1 MKIALNLEQVLDIIG
16 EARTEGRTSKTLT
29 GIASLDQA
37 GAGDL
42 SFLGNKKYRKAV
54 PASKASVILLPE
66 DYDGHPADNQAYVR
80 VAHPQMA
87 LVQVCERIEKQLWP
101 KPPAGIHPSAV
112 VHPDASVNAEA
123 TIGPLCVIEAGAVVG
138 AGTVIESQTLI
149 GKESRVGRDCWI
161 MPQVLV
167 ASYCRIGDRV
177 RLHAGVVIGSDGFG
191 YNFFEGIH
199 RKEPQI
205 GIVIVEDDVEIGAN
219 STVDRARFS
228 ETRIGAGTKI
238 DNLVQVAHNARIG
251 RNCILVSQSGVSGT
265 TTLED
270 NVVLGGQV
278 GMVGHIT
285 IGAHS
290 MVGGQSGISRSLP
303 AKSYV
308 RGTPAMA
315 FMQAHRIEILTRRL
329 PDLFK
334 RVAKIEELIEASD

>member
-1 MKIALNLEQVLDIIG
+1 MKIALSLEQVLDIIG
-16 EARTEGRTSKTLT
+16 EARTEGRTAETLT

-37 GAGDL
+37 EKGDL

-54 PASKASVILLPE
+54 PASQASVILLPE
-66 DYDGHPADNQAYVR
+66 EYDAHPADNQAYVR
-80 VAHPQMA
+80 VANPSMA
-87 LVQVCERIEKQLWP
+87 LVQVCERIEKQMWP

-112 VHPDASVNAEA
+112 VHPDASVNAAA
-123 TIGPLCVIEAGAVVG
+123 TVGPLCVIEAGASVG

-149 GKESRVGRDCWI
+149 GKETCVGRDCWI
-161 MPQVLV
+161 MSQVLV
-167 ASYCRIGDRV
+167 ASYCRVGDRV
-177 RLHAGVVIGSDGFG
+177 RLQGGVVIGSDGFG
-191 YNFFEGIH
+191 YNFIEGVH

-205 GIVIVEDDVEIGAN
+205 GIVVVEDDVEIGAN
-219 STVDRARFS
+219 STVDRARFG

-238 DNLVQVAHNARIG
+238 DNLVQVAHNVIIG
-251 RNCILVSQSGVSGT
+251 RNCIIVSQTGISGT
-265 TTLED
+265 STLED

-285 IGAHS
+285 IGEHS
-290 MVGGQSGISRSLP
+290 MVGAQAGVNRSLP

-315 FMQAHRIEILTRRL
+315 FIQAQRIEILTRRL

-334 RVAKIEELIEASD
+334 RVAKVEELLESSD

>member
-228 ETRIGAGTKI
+228 ESCPQCQDR
-238 DNLVQVAHNARIG
+238 
-251 RNCILVSQSGVSGT
+251 SQLYPCVPVRSFGHYHA
-265 TTLED
+265 
-270 NVVLGGQV
+270 GGQCCAGRTGWNGRPYHYRSAFHGRRPV
-278 GMVGHIT
+278 RY
-285 IGAHS
+285 
-290 MVGGQSGISRSLP
+290 QSQPASQKLCTRNTRHGIYAGS
-303 AKSYV
+303 
-308 RGTPAMA
+308 
-315 FMQAHRIEILTRRL
+315 
-329 PDLFK
+329 
-334 RVAKIEELIEASD
+334 SDRNSDA

>member
-1 MKIALNLEQVLDIIG
+1 MKISLSLEQVLDIIG
-16 EARTEGRTSKTLT
+16 EVRIEGRTAETIT

-37 GAGDL
+37 EKGDL
-42 SFLGNKKYRKAV
+42 SFMGNKKYRKAV
-54 PASKASVILLPE
+54 SSSLASVILLPE
-66 DYDGHPADNQAYVR
+66 EYDGHPGDNQVYLR
-80 VAHPQMA
+80 VADPSLA

-101 KPPAGIHPSAV
+101 KPPAGIHPSSV
-112 VHPDASVNAEA
+112 VHPDAAVDASA
-123 TIGPLCVIEAGAVVG
+123 TVGPLCVIEAGATIG

-149 GKESRVGRDCWI
+149 GKETCVGRNCWI

-167 ASYCRIGDRV
+167 ASYCRVGDRV
-177 RLHAGVVIGSDGFG
+177 RLHGGVVIGSDGFG
-191 YNFFEGIH
+191 YNYLEGIH

-205 GIVIVEDDVEIGAN
+205 GIVVVEDDVEIGAN
-219 STVDRARFS
+219 STVDRARFG

-251 RNCILVSQSGVSGT
+251 RNCILVSQTGISGT
-265 TTLED
+265 STLED

-278 GMVGHIT
+278 GMIGHIT

-290 MVGGQSGISRSLP
+290 MVGGQSGINHSLP

-308 RGTPAMA
+308 RGTPAMPY
-315 FMQAHRIEILTRRL
+315 MQAQRIEILTRRL

-334 RVAKIEELIEASD
+334 RVAKVEEMLESSD

>member
-1 MKIALNLEQVLDIIG
+1 MKIALSLEQVLDIIG
-16 EARTEGRTSKTLT
+16 EAHTEGRTAETLT

-37 GAGDL
+37 EVGDL

-54 PASKASVILLPE
+54 PASRASVVLLPE
-66 DYDGHPADNQAYVR
+66 EYDGHPEDNQVYVR
-80 VAHPQMA
+80 VAHPSIA
-87 LVQVCERIEKQLWP
+87 LVQVCERIEKQMWP

-112 VHPDASVNAEA
+112 VHPDASVDDTA
-123 TIGPLCVIEAGAVVG
+123 TIGPLCVIEAGASVG

-149 GKESRVGRDCWI
+149 GKEVCVGRGCWI
-161 MPQVLV
+161 MSQVLV

-177 RLHAGVVIGSDGFG
+177 RLHGGVVIGSDGFG
-191 YNFFEGIH
+191 YNYLEGIH

-205 GIVIVEDDVEIGAN
+205 GIVVVEDDVEIGAN
-219 STVDRARFS
+219 STIDRARFG
-228 ETRIGAGTKI
+228 ETRIGSGTKI

-278 GMVGHIT
+278 GTVGHIT
-285 IGAHS
+285 IGEGS
-290 MVGGQSGISRSLP
+290 RVGAKSGLNHSLP

-315 FMQAHRIEILTRRL
+315 FMQAQRIEILTRRL

-334 RVAKIEELIEASD
+334 RVAKVEELLEASD